1 MKKWQY
7 AVIAAVVIVCVLT
20 AAFLFGDTSQP
31 ETGEKTLS
39 TPDSTIQSAPLQEQP
54 AVSTAPA
61 AAKPSTAATTETEAP
76 ATEAPT
82 TQSAATEASTAATT
96 VTEPP
101 ATEAATTPS
110 TATEP
115 SATQPP
121 ATESPTTEPATTE
134 PATTAATEPQTE
146 PQTEP
151 PTEAPV
157 PQCTIYIS
165 CATVLSHMDNLKAG
179 KEAIVPENGWILGTV
194 SVELLEGDTVFDVL
208 QRVTK
213 QYGIALEFSV
223 SPVYNTAYI
232 EGIGNLY
239 ERDCGTGSGWLYA
252 VNGSFPSVGCSDY
265 TLSDGD
271 SIAWLYT
278 CEMGADLS

>member
-7 AVIAAVVIVCVLT
+7 AVIAAAVIVCVLA

-39 TPDSTIQSAPLQEQP
+39 TPDSTTQSAPIPE
-54 AVSTAPA
+54 TPA
-61 AAKPSTAATTETEAP
+61 ASSAPVTKESVVTMATEAPTTPNTATEASVAATTAAEPP

-82 TQSAATEASTAATT
+82 TPSAA
-96 VTEPP
+96 TEPP
-101 ATEAATTPS
+101 ATQA
-110 TATEP
+110 
-115 SATQPP
+115 P
-121 ATESPTTEPATTE
+121 ATEPATE
-134 PATTAATEPQTE
+134 PVTTAT
-146 PQTEP
+146 TEP
-151 PTEAPV
+151 PA

-179 KEAIVPENGWILGTV
+179 KEAIVPEDGWMLGTV

-271 SIAWLYT
+271 SVAWLYT

>member
-7 AVIAAVVIVCVLT
+7 AAIAAVVIVCVLA
-20 AAFLFGDTSQP
+20 AAFFFGDTSQP

-39 TPDSTIQSAPLQEQP
+39 TPDATLQTAPIQEAAAASSAPTAMQPSTAETTESSAAVVPTTQSA
-54 AVSTAPA
+54 A
-61 AAKPSTAATTETEAP
+61 AEPSTAATTETEPP
-76 ATEAPT
+76 A
-82 TQSAATEASTAATT
+82 
-96 VTEPP
+96 TEPP
-101 ATEAATTPS
+101 ATEP
-110 TATEP
+110 
-115 SATQPP
+115 
-121 ATESPTTEPATTE
+121 PTTEPATT
-134 PATTAATEPQTE
+134 ATTQEPSTEP
-146 PQTEP
+146 
-151 PTEAPV
+151 PV

-165 CATVLSHMDNLKAG
+165 CTTVLSHMDNLKAG
-179 KEAIVPENGWILGTV
+179 KEAIVPKNGWMLGTV
-194 SVELLEGDTVFDVL
+194 SVELQEGDTVFDVL

-223 SPVYNTAYI
+223 SPIYNTAYI

-265 TLSDGD
+265 ALSDGD

-278 CEMGADLS
+278 CEMGADIS

>member
-7 AVIAAVVIVCVLT
+7 AVIAAAVIVCVLA
-20 AAFLFGDTSQP
+20 AAFFFGDTSQP
-31 ETGEKTLS
+31 ETGEKALS
-39 TPDSTIQSAPLQEQP
+39 TPDSTLQSASLQEQP
-54 AVSTAPA
+54 AVSTALTA
-61 AAKPSTAATTETEAP
+61 TKPSTAATTATEASATETP
-76 ATEAPT
+76 TTPSAATEPSTSVTTATELPVTEAPT
-82 TQSAATEASTAATT
+82 TSSAA
-96 VTEPP
+96 TEPP
-101 ATEAATTPS
+101 ATQPPETEPVT
-110 TATEP
+110 TAT
-115 SATQPP
+115 
-121 ATESPTTEPATTE
+121 
-134 PATTAATEPQTE
+134 
-146 PQTEP
+146 TEP
-151 PTEAPV
+151 PTEPPV

-165 CATVLSHMDNLKAG
+165 CETVLSHMDDLKAG
-179 KEAIVPENGWILGTV
+179 KEAIVPKNGWMLGTV
-194 SVELLEGDTVFDVL
+194 SVELQEGDTVFDVL

-223 SPVYNTAYI
+223 SPIYNTAYI

-239 ERDCGTGSGWLYA
+239 ERDCGSGSGWLYA

>member
-31 ETGEKTLS
+31 ATGEKTLS
-39 TPDSTIQSAPLQEQP
+39 APDSTIQSAPIQQTPIASSAPEAKEP
-54 AVSTAPA
+54 AVTM
-61 AAKPSTAATTETEAP
+61 ATESS

-82 TQSAATEASTAATT
+82 TPSAATEASAAATT

-101 ATEAATTPS
+101 ATET
-110 TATEP
+110 
-115 SATQPP
+115 
-121 ATESPTTEPATTE
+121 PTTSS
-134 PATTAATEPQTE
+134 AATEPPATQAPVTE
-146 PQTEP
+146 SATESATTPATEP
-151 PTEAPV
+151 PTEPPV

-179 KEAIVPENGWILGTV
+179 KEAIVPENGWLLGTV
-194 SVELLEGDTVFDVL
+194 SVELQEGDTVFDVL

>member
-7 AVIAAVVIVCVLT
+7 AAIAALVIVCILA
-20 AAFLFGDTSQP
+20 AAFFFGDTSQP
-31 ETGEKTLS
+31 ETGEKALS
-39 TPDSTIQSAPLQEQP
+39 TPDLTIQSAPLQEQTV
-54 AVSTAPA
+54 VSTAPTA
-61 AAKPSTAATTETEAP
+61 TKPSAVATTVTEASATETPTTPSAATEPSASVTSVTEHP

-82 TQSAATEASTAATT
+82 TASA

-101 ATEAATTPS
+101 
-110 TATEP
+110 
-115 SATQPP
+115 ATQPP
-121 ATESPTTEPATTE
+121 ATE
-134 PATTAATEPQTE
+134 PATTATTEL
-146 PQTEP
+146 
-151 PTEAPV
+151 PTESPV

-165 CATVLSHMDNLKAG
+165 CATVLSHMDDLKAG
-179 KEAIVPENGWILGTV
+179 KEAIVPKDGWMLGTV
-194 SVELLEGDTVFDVL
+194 SVELQEGDTVFDVL

-223 SPVYNTAYI
+223 SPIYNTAYI

-239 ERDCGTGSGWLYA
+239 ERDCGSGSGWLYA

-265 TLSDGD
+265 ALSDGD